1 MILIKIFVIMRLNW
15 FCYFL
20 MINCNFEK
28 NTNMKVGFSK
38 TKMNLNLFLAI
49 CWTIMA
55 FINIKDAENLIDWK
69 PIFYII
75 LMLLYWVIIVFQYM
89 NKYFEIDEN
98 SIVLMELKRKKIDFK
113 DLTEIKYFGGDYI
126 FKDNKTTI
134 TITKSQINKDQI
146 ESFEQI
152 FNTIKLKFENSN
164 L

>member
-1 MILIKIFVIMRLNW
+1 
-15 FCYFL
+15 
-20 MINCNFEK
+20 
-28 NTNMKVGFSK
+28 
-38 TKMNLNLFLAI
+38 
-49 CWTIMA
+49 
-55 FINIKDAENLIDWK
+55 
-69 PIFYII
+69 
-75 LMLLYWVIIVFQYM
+75 MLLYWVIIIFQYM